1 MSGGTLMSVLQ
12 KLKNLFD
19 ESNSV
24 QFRYYECR
32 ECGNEFRSAKIPE
45 RAQCPE
51 CLSNDLDLTDEA

>member
-1 MSGGTLMSVLQ
+1 MSVLQ
-12 KLKNLFD
+12 KLKNLFG

-24 QFRYYECR
+24 QFRYYGCR
-32 ECGNEFRSAKIPE
+32 KCGHEFRSAKTPE